1 MSVQANP
8 QVHPEAQ
15 AYIDLIA
22 ATHRPLFDRL
32 HALILASHPNVTVG
46 LSYKMPVYV
55 LGNGRLHVG
64 VWSHGLSLY
73 GWPQGSEKEFM
84 ARHPHLKTS
93 KGTIRLGPKDAS
105 AVTDD
110 ELLVLV
116 NAALYRAPSARHR
129 RPGSA
134 AYAPD
139 EH

>member
-73 GWPQGSEKEFM
+73 GWPQGFDPS
-84 ARHPHLKTS
+84 
-93 KGTIRLGPKDAS
+93 S
-105 AVTDD
+105 AGD
-110 ELLVLV
+110 LWLVRSNSNITL
-116 NAALYRAPSARHR
+116 RSTQ
-129 RPGSA
+129 
-134 AYAPD
+134 
-139 EH
+139 